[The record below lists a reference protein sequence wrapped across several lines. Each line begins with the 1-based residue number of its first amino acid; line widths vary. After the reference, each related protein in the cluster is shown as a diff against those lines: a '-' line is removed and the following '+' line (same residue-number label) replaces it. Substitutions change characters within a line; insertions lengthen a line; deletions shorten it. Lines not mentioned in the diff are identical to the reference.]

1 MKTGVIFE
9 FEGHTLD
16 VGLGRLWRG
25 RDEIALRPKSL
36 ALLVYF
42 LEHPGRV
49 IDKEELI
56 ASVWPDVIVSDDS
69 LSQCLKDIRAFLG
82 PEADGFLRTVPR
94 RGYVIDEKRM
104 RRRDSGAF
112 QRRARP
118 TLEVLPFRPL
128 ADDREHHWL
137 AEGIVEDVT
146 VALCKSGQLVV
157 IPRYRPRIEE
167 IKTSGTS
174 EIAGEHGDR
183 YLLEGSVRLHTESVR
198 VSAKLVE
205 ARSGELIWAD
215 HFDRKLIDIFAIQDE
230 ITRAIVRHLEIELLP
245 EEWRA
250 IQLSRTEDIEAYTY
264 YRHGRQLARHW
275 TKSYLTLA
283 RRMFTKSTEMDP
295 GFARAYAGI
304 VLCDCYLMEWH
315 AAEQKPQDVL
325 MMADK
330 ALLLDAQLA
339 EAHAARGFALYRSGR
354 LDEAEASY
362 KRALRIDR
370 GCYEA
375 RLFAG
380 ILAAVQG
387 RREVARAHFVEAAN
401 LWQEDY
407 VATCF
412 VLCNSAE
419 TDPARLDWAR
429 LVFERAERIAAL
441 QPENPAPLSRGACA
455 LVHLG
460 DAKKAVSWITRA
472 LTIDPDDL
480 LTQYNAAVVYALLG
494 DPDHALQILKGY
506 LPHVSDDMIE
516 VIRTDGDLDGIRSHP
531 GYDELFK
538 PSPTNPGSSTAV
550 RRSDAALLDRR

>member
-1 MKTGVIFE
+1 MLMKMGAIFE

-49 IDKEELI
+49 IDKDELI
-56 ASVWPDVIVSDDS
+56 SSVWHDVTVSDDS
-69 LSQCLKDIRAFLG
+69 LSQCLKDIRGFLG

-94 RGYVIDEKRM
+94 RGYVVDENRM
-104 RRRDSGAF
+104 RRLGPGAVKR
-112 QRRARP
+112 QARP
-118 TLEVLPFRPL
+118 LLEVLPFRPL
-128 ADDREHHWL
+128 ADDREHNWF

-146 VALCKSGQLVV
+146 VALCKSGRLVIV
-157 IPRYRPRIEE
+157 PRYQLPIQEMKTGTAKE
-167 IKTSGTS
+167 ITDENSK
-174 EIAGEHGDR
+174 R
-183 YLLEGSVRLHTESVR
+183 YLLQGSVRLDTDNVR
-198 VSAKLVE
+198 VSAQLVE
-205 ARSGELIWAD
+205 ARSGALVWAD
-215 HFDRKLIDIFAIQDE
+215 SFDRKLIDIFTIQDE
-230 ITRAIVRHLEIELLP
+230 ITSAIVRHLEIELLP

-250 IQLSRTEDIEAYTY
+250 IQLSRTEDLEAYTY

-275 TKSYLTLA
+275 TKSYLSLA
-283 RRMFTKSTEMDP
+283 RRMFVKATEIDP

-315 AAEQKPQDVL
+315 ATEQKPHDVL
-325 MMADK
+325 VMANK
-330 ALLLDAQLA
+330 AMELDTQLA
-339 EAHAARGFALYRSGR
+339 EAYAARGFALYRSGR

-362 KRALRIDR
+362 ERALRIDR

-380 ILAAVQG
+380 MLAGVRG
-387 RREVARAHFVEAAN
+387 RRDDAKAHFMEAAN
-401 LWQEDY
+401 LWREDY

-419 TDPARLDWAR
+419 DDPARLDWAR

-455 LVHLG
+455 LVLLG
-460 DAKKAVSWITRA
+460 DAKKALSWIARA
-472 LTIDPDDL
+472 LTVDPDDL
-480 LTQYNAAVVYALLG
+480 VTQYNAAVVYSLLG
-494 DPDHALQILKGY
+494 DPDRALQILERY
-506 LPHVSDDMIE
+506 LPHVSDDMIDA
-516 VIRTDGDLDGIRSHP
+516 IRTDGALDGIRSHP
-531 GYDELFK
+531 RYDELF
-538 PSPTNPGSSTAV
+538 T
-550 RRSDAALLDRR
+550 RRDVGTGI